1 MQFLECKYAESIE
14 ERCCVHRDAYSG
26 IIEVL
31 FRVTG
36 PNFRLYQKDNLENLF
51 FKRQAVWFLNSN
63 WSFEG
68 YSEEIR
74 AK

>member
-1 MQFLECKYAESIE
+1 MTETHNANSMQFLECKYAESIE

-51 FKRQAVWFLNSN
+51 FKDRLCDF
-63 WSFEG
+63 
-68 YSEEIR
+68 
-74 AK
+74 